1 MLEIIAQSVEDAMVI
16 EAAGA
21 DRIELVSG
29 ISEGGLTPSYAMI
42 EQVIKAVKIPVNVMV
57 RPHSYSFE
65 YKTLDIKVMKQDIK
79 TIESLGAN
87 GIVLG
92 CLKDKQIDFD
102 TFNDMI
108 KDVNLDI
115 TFHRA
120 IDECDQLNL
129 AYKSLISHNKV
140 SQILTSG
147 GPGKAC
153 DNFNELKAFYE
164 MDKSKLLIGSGVTL
178 NNITEIVTKYP
189 AASYHIGSD
198 ARVNQS
204 FRNRIDEKHI
214 KLVVDLIKTS
224 QRNGK

>member
-1 MLEIIAQSVEDAMVI
+1 MLEIIAQSVEDAMII
-16 EAAGA
+16 ESAGG

-42 EQVIKAVKIPVNVMV
+42 DQVVKAVNIPVNVMI

-65 YKTLDIKVMKQDIK
+65 YKRDEISVMKQDIK
-79 TIESLGAN
+79 IIESLGAN

-92 CLKDKQIDFD
+92 CLKNKKINFD
-102 TFNDMI
+102 LFNDMI
-108 KDVNLDI
+108 NGISCDI

-120 IDECDQLNL
+120 VDECSQINQ
-129 AYKSLISHNKV
+129 AYKQLISHPKIT
-140 SQILTSG
+140 QILTSG

-153 DNFNELKAFYE
+153 DNFNNLDALYE
-164 MDKSKLLIGSGVTL
+164 MEKTKLLIGSGVTL
-178 NNITEIVTKYP
+178 NNITEIMTKYP
-189 AASYHIGSD
+189 EASYHIGSD

-214 KLVVDLIKTS
+214 KMIASLI
-224 QRNGK
+224 NA